1 MIMTASVIFAGPEA
15 GKWHMELSEL
25 LLLDLNEVVSSVFA
39 LNNSLSYLKYFNRQ
53 KQSFM

>member
-1 MIMTASVIFAGPEA
+1 MIMTALVIFAGPEA